1 MKATFFTV
9 LATLALSAIAAP
21 FQAAAGTSNAHAQPN
36 RAMTMKRSEFKN
48 SELVWGTSDVVGAN
62 IKRDDDIPE
71 SVNYIF
77 VVFRDDDE
85 RTDAYQDEIDAIAN
99 PADVLG

>member
-21 FQAAAGTSNAHAQPN
+21 FQAATGTSNAHAQLN
-36 RAMTMKRSEFKN
+36 MKRSEFKN
-48 SELVWGTSDVVGAN
+48 SELLKRASDVVGAN
-62 IKRDDDIPE
+62 NKRDDDIAE
-71 SVNYIF
+71 SVNYVFI
-77 VVFRDDDE
+77 VFRDGDE
-85 RTDAYQDEIDAIAN
+85 GTDAYQDEIDAVAN